1 MLIKLRYEN
10 EFRNLLGLPF
20 TEDSAS
26 IRIKKP
32 RQECFNCLSIN
43 HGVRECPVRIDQD
56 RIEFHK
62 KIFNTQ
68 SQQAQDQA
76 QLFSNRYTSE
86 LDSKANRGFVP
97 GKISEKLKEALGCR
111 PNQLPPFVYI
121 MRQYGYPQAW
131 LMEARVEKSKLSV
144 LDGGLKSGDG
154 ITEVISDESES
165 KKIIWLISNY
175 N

>member
-1 MLIKLRYEN
+1 
-10 EFRNLLGLPF
+10 LLGLPF
-20 TEDSAS
+20 TESSAS

-32 RQECFNCLSIN
+32 RQECFNCLSTN

-62 KIFNTQ
+62 RIFTTQ

-97 GKISEKLKEALGCR
+97 GKISDQLKEALGCK
-111 PNQLPPFVYI
+111 PNQLPPYDYTFFYFDPYLT
-121 MRQYGYPQAW
+121 QLNKNEY
-131 LMEARVEKSKLSV
+131 
-144 LDGGLKSGDG
+144 
-154 ITEVISDESES
+154 
-165 KKIIWLISNY
+165 
-175 N
+175 